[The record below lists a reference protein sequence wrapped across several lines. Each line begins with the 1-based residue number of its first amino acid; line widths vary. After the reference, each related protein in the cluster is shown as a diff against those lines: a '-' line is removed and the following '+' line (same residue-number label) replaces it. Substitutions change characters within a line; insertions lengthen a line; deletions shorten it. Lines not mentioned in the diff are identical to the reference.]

1 MSEENNLQPQEE
13 QFETDWSKLSFLTTK
28 EKHVEVKRPFP
39 KYEFAGKIFRISLLS
54 LSLAALLALLIV
66 SIVLGTYSNPSL
78 LYDRGY
84 GVLGFV
90 VYALALLVAGLTFFL
105 SYLYDEKLSL
115 KAKSEEEH
123 ERYYF
128 LVRVIRLV
136 SLLPLVA
143 SFLLIPLRSACL
155 EIAHCSIWWVVLFL
169 VGAVLLVVLGFL
181 NVKFNRNKKS
191 AKAIESVLLFVIPAL
206 VLSFSA
212 ILIKPYS
219 LTSIFGIWMLIGSV
233 ISFFLSALLFFVE
246 EKHAACHL
254 GGEFFFAVGMLL
266 QLTDLLA
273 YGMIQA
279 SPLY

>member
-66 SIVLGTYSNPSL
+66 SIVLGTYSNPSF

-143 SFLLIPLRSACL
+143 SFLLIPLP
-155 EIAHCSIWWVVLFL
+155 
-169 VGAVLLVVLGFL
+169 
-181 NVKFNRNKKS
+181 N
-191 AKAIESVLLFVIPAL
+191 P
-206 VLSFSA
+206 
-212 ILIKPYS
+212 
-219 LTSIFGIWMLIGSV
+219 
-233 ISFFLSALLFFVE
+233 
-246 EKHAACHL
+246 
-254 GGEFFFAVGMLL
+254 
-266 QLTDLLA
+266 QLPFPSCRD
-273 YGMIQA
+273 
-279 SPLY
+279 

>member
-1 MSEENNLQPQEE
+1 MA
-13 QFETDWSKLSFLTTK
+13 KLSLLTTN
-28 EKHVEVKRPFP
+28 EKQVEVKRPFP

-66 SIVLGTYSNPSL
+66 SIVLGTYSNPSF

-90 VYALALLVAGLTFFL
+90 VFALALLVAGLTFFL

-219 LTSIFGIWMLIGSV
+219 LTGIFGIWMLIGSV
-233 ISFFLSALLFFVE
+233 ISFFLSALLFSVE